1 MTISSHLHRS
11 CPGPAAITSPLT
23 MAVTSSLV
31 SCFGPQSVLCLGP
44 EDPVRTQIRSGP
56 PLPGSLHSSHLT
68 QGQAQILRTTSMALP
83 GVPLVASPTSS
94 TSRLLPSHRD
104 SVIPDTLQPLG
115 LCTCSSSASDRTSLK
130 TPLKSH
136 LPRAAIRPPC
146 LKQQPGSL

>member
-23 MAVTSSLV
+23 LAVTSSLV
-31 SCFGPQSVLCLGP
+31 SCFGPQSILCLGP

-56 PLPGSLHSSHLT
+56 PLLRSLPGSHLT
-68 QGQAQILRTTSMALP
+68 QRQAQDLRTAGVALP
-83 GVPLVASPTSS
+83 GVPLVVSPTSS
-94 TSRLLPSHRD
+94 ISLLLPSHSD
-104 SVIPDTLQPLG
+104 SVIPDILQPLG

-130 TPLKSH
+130 TLLKSH
-136 LPRAAIRPPC
+136 LPREAIRPPC